1 MEATAIVI
9 AEVAVE
15 EVVVVVSK
23 ITFMKNLIVVF
34 ALFFGNSVWLQSSLS
49 AEFVGFTIHPAGDK
63 TAHLQP
69 NKLDEKARFVINYGA
84 VITYEKYLIGD
95 VVAFKGLQAIAADC
109 SAGWASITHI
119 GIKGLVIRKPK
130 HRLGVSVGP
139 AFMVRE
145 SWFRFED
152 YEPSGFLNAG
162 NSKILGPVQYK
173 FFPCAAEIEYEYSLT
188 PKLDFA
194 LSLTPGVPM
203 AITFAAGFKYWFN
216 KDFEHKL
223 YLPKIKN

>member
-1 MEATAIVI
+1 MR
-9 AEVAVE
+9 
-15 EVVVVVSK
+15 
-23 ITFMKNLIVVF
+23 NLIHVLILLTT
-34 ALFFGNSVWLQSSLS
+34 ANCWSQSNIS
-49 AEFVGFTIHPAGDK
+49 AEFVGLTIHPAGDK

-69 NKLDEKARFVINYGA
+69 NKLDDEARFVVNYGA

-95 VVAFKGLQAIAADC
+95 VLAVKGLQVIAADC
-109 SAGWASITHI
+109 SAGWASITHF

-130 HRLGVSVGP
+130 HRLGVAIGP

-152 YEPSGFLNAG
+152 YEPSGFLKTAD
-162 NSKILGPVQYK
+162 SRILGPVQYK
-173 FFPCAAEIEYEYSLT
+173 FFPIAAEIEYEYSLT
-188 PKLDFA
+188 PKFDFA
-194 LSLTPGVPM
+194 FSLTPGLPM

-223 YLPKIKN
+223 YLPKIE